1 MNDATLA
8 EQQSKAA
15 ESTRERLW
23 AECPLCT
30 ATTSKSWVAF
40 AQVEFVRCVECDV
53 VFKSREIETI
63 RETDFYEQDYFKGR
77 KSAREKKWERRV
89 RKAKGQLIAAQGF
102 SSGGGVL
109 DIGCSLG
116 YGVEAGRRLGIDA
129 AGTDISEFAV
139 KACRQRGL
147 RAEVATLEELPFKDG
162 EFGVVTMRHV
172 LEHTPQPKVAL
183 AEVRR
188 VLSSGGVTLIAV
200 PNLAYWKGLFRR
212 RQYRYFR
219 PDDLGQ
225 QHYVYY
231 TVATLSRLLEANG
244 FEVVATSKAV
254 LRRNVA
260 RQSPL
265 HMIGEAARFAFMA
278 TWQALARAL
287 LMRRELT
294 LIARRK

>member
-1 MNDATLA
+1 M
-8 EQQSKAA
+8 
-15 ESTRERLW
+15 
-23 AECPLCT
+23 
-30 ATTSKSWVAF
+30 AF
-40 AQVEFVRCVECDV
+40 AQVEFVRCSDCDV
-53 VFKSREIETI
+53 VYKSREIETL
-63 RETDFYEQDYFKGR
+63 RETDFYENDYFKGR

-89 RKAKGQLIAAQGF
+89 RKARGQLVAAQGF
-102 SSGGGVL
+102 SNGGGVL

-116 YGVEAGRRLGIDA
+116 YGIEAGRRLGIDA

-139 KACRQRGL
+139 KTCRERGL
-147 RAEVATLEELPFKDG
+147 RAEIASLEELPFKDD

-172 LEHTPQPKVAL
+172 LEHTPQPAVAL

-188 VLSSGGVTLIAV
+188 VLTPGGVVLIAV
-200 PNLAYWKGLFRR
+200 PNLTYWKGLFRR

-231 TVATLSRLLEANG
+231 TVTTLRRLLETNG

-265 HMIGEAARFAFMA
+265 HTIGEVTRFVAMVA
-278 TWQALARAL
+278 WQGLARLL

-294 LIARRK
+294 LIARRT